1 MKRGKMRAHVTSFLS
16 LPIMLIAIGSL
27 LPAMRSAEAQHS
39 KRLVEA
45 VEVVGNRR
53 LTAKEILSNV
63 ETQPGEPFSNK
74 RSQQDLQKLLALGVF
89 DNTETRVLI
98 DEGVRGG
105 VVVIFEVVEL
115 PLVLEVKFQGL
126 RGVKESEMIEAL
138 REKNINLVKD
148 AVYDVVKVRAA
159 RRVIQQVLG
168 SRGWPK
174 AVITTREEIG
184 GTYVSIEFQISYEQ

>member
-1 MKRGKMRAHVTSFLS
+1 
-16 LPIMLIAIGSL
+16 MLIAIGSL

-98 DEGVRGG
+98 DEGIRGG

>member
-1 MKRGKMRAHVTSFLS
+1 MRAHVTSFLS

>member
-1 MKRGKMRAHVTSFLS
+1 MRAHVTSFLS

-98 DEGVRGG
+98 DEGIRGG

>member
-1 MKRGKMRAHVTSFLS
+1 MRAHVTSFLS

-159 RRVIQQVLG
+159 RRGIQQVLG